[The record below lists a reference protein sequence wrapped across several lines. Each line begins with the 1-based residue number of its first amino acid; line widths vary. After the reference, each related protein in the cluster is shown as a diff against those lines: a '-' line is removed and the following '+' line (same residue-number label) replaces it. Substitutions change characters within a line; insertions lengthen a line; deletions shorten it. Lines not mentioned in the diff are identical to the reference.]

1 MSLGE
6 KRNIMH
12 SKAKGSIIMYMD
24 DDDYYPTPIQCAVH
38 TPMQNAV
45 PKPQSASKSEPAF
58 KLDPAFM

>member
-1 MSLGE
+1 
-6 KRNIMH
+6 
-12 SKAKGSIIMYMD
+12 MYMD